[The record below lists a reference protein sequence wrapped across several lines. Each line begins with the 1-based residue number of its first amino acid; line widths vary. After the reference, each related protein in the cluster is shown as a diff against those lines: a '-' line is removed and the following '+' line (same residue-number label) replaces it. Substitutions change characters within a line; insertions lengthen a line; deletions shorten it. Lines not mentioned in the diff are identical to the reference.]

1 MTRLLGTDGD
11 FPGVAPADE
20 AECWLSVC
28 PNPAHL
34 LGLPDELVRAATP
47 TTETVHEQRDLF
59 VGKALSLSYNS
70 PLHIVRGQG
79 TYLYSVDGGAWLDC
93 VNNVCHVGHCNPR
106 VAAAAARQMS
116 TLNTNTRY
124 LHDALVEYAALL
136 TATLPDPLTVCFF
149 VNSGS
154 EANDLAIRL
163 ARVHG
168 GSTGVGVLDHA
179 YHGNLSSLIDISPYK
194 FNGPGGSGKP
204 DHVAV
209 LPIPDLYRGVYR
221 DDAPRYLDEAEAQ
234 LTLLAGSPYG
244 VSAFFAESMAGC
256 AGQVVYPPGYLR
268 AVYDLAR
275 NAGAVCVADE
285 VQVGFGRVGSHFW
298 GFETQGVVP
307 DIVTMGKPMGNGH
320 PIGAV
325 VTTRAIADSFANGME
340 YFNSYGG
347 NPVSCVAGAEVLRVI
362 RDEHL
367 QEKAHE
373 TGEYLLA
380 GLRELQGRYPL
391 VGDVRGRGLFIGVE
405 LVDDEKNRTPAAR
418 QASVVVN
425 RMKEKGVLLSTDGP
439 DHNVIKIKPPLTFGR
454 SDADLLLSRLTD
466 VLQEDA
472 TQPAPTA

>member
-1 MTRLLGTDGD
+1 
-11 FPGVAPADE
+11 
-20 AECWLSVC
+20 
-28 PNPAHL
+28 
-34 LGLPDELVRAATP
+34 
-47 TTETVHEQRDLF
+47 
-59 VGKALSLSYNS
+59 
-70 PLHIVRGQG
+70 
-79 TYLYSVDGGAWLDC
+79 
-93 VNNVCHVGHCNPR
+93 
-106 VAAAAARQMS
+106 
-116 TLNTNTRY
+116 
-124 LHDALVEYAALL
+124 
-136 TATLPDPLTVCFF
+136 
-149 VNSGS
+149 
-154 EANDLAIRL
+154 
-163 ARVHG
+163 
-168 GSTGVGVLDHA
+168 
-179 YHGNLSSLIDISPYK
+179 
-194 FNGPGGSGKP
+194 
-204 DHVAV
+204 
-209 LPIPDLYRGVYR
+209 
-221 DDAPRYLDEAEAQ
+221 
-234 LTLLAGSPYG
+234 
-244 VSAFFAESMAGC
+244 
-256 AGQVVYPPGYLR
+256 
-268 AVYDLAR
+268 
-275 NAGAVCVADE
+275 
-285 VQVGFGRVGSHFW
+285 
-298 GFETQGVVP
+298 
-307 DIVTMGKPMGNGH
+307 MGKPMGNGH